1 MPRVRARSSP
11 FAPAA
16 RVVVPAVRPAYDG
29 RVRLMVR
36 AALIAILLG
45 PSVAAAADTS
55 AARMRVSVQVV
66 RPCQVAA
73 GPDGATVRCAPGTR
87 GAIRVKTDRHSPALL
102 RPDAGGAVSLSSPDA
117 RQVTIEF

>member
-1 MPRVRARSSP
+1 MRAALTA
-11 FAPAA
+11 FLL
-16 RVVVPAVRPAYDG
+16 VPAVT
-29 RVRLMVR
+29 
-36 AALIAILLG
+36 
-45 PSVAAAADTS
+45 AAADTS

-87 GAIRVKTDRHSPALL
+87 GAIRMQADRRSPAIV
-102 RPDAGGAVSLSSPDA
+102 RPDAGGAVSLSGSDA